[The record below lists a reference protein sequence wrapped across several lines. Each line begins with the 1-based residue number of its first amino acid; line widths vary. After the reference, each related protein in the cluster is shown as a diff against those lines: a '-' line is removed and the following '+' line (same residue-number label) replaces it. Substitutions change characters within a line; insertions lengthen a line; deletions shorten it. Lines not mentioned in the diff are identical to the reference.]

1 MNAFP
6 NTGAALLL
14 LGHCYVWLSF
24 CSLFVFDLF
33 CFIKSYFGILFTE
46 YNVNNEIRGHD
57 FKREH
62 REVYGSI
69 WGDKKEG
76 NDVFITISQKYNRW
90 LKKEKKEWI
99 YDHNNI
105 LKKIIQGKLKTITIL
120 HGSDLG
126 KHVLHLHS
134 SRMTF
139 PPAPPPSLLYIRVQM
154 WPIALGHH

>member
-1 MNAFP
+1 M
-6 NTGAALLL
+6 
-14 LGHCYVWLSF
+14 V
-24 CSLFVFDLF
+24 
-33 CFIKSYFGILFTE
+33 
-46 YNVNNEIRGHD
+46 
-57 FKREH
+57 
-62 REVYGSI
+62 
-69 WGDKKEG
+69 
-76 NDVFITISQKYNRW
+76 
-90 LKKEKKEWI
+90 KKEKKEWI

-139 PPAPPPSLLYIRVQM
+139 PPAPLPTLLYNRVQM